1 MVSLAL
7 TAYASKSHYRRHLA
21 PIVEELRRRGH
32 DLEIE
37 SRVARA
43 RAPVVLVAS
52 HLDASRFTNRE
63 VIYVEHGAGQSYLDG
78 PRAGYAGGPGLE
90 RVRLFLCPN
99 ERVAQRWR
107 DSYPH
112 AAVETVGSPALD
124 RHPRRTAQV
133 AAQTVAITSHWRCA
147 VVPET
152 MPALDYFR
160 GVFPEIVRLFDVV
173 GHAHPREA
181 PRARRMWERLGVRFE
196 PDPDVVLDTAGLLVA
211 DNTSL
216 LYEAA
221 AVDLP
226 TLVLNAPWYRRDV
239 EHGLRFWSY
248 PPGLMVDEP
257 EILARKIARALRD
270 PHAAK
275 RLRRRAARY
284 AYASLDGRAAS
295 RAADAIEETL

>member
-1 MVSLAL
+1 MVL
-7 TAYASKSHYRRHLA
+7 TAYASKPHYRRHLE
-21 PIVEELRRRGH
+21 PIVAELKRRGH

-37 SRVARA
+37 ARVARA

-52 HLDASRFTNRE
+52 HVDASRYTNR
-63 VIYVEHGAGQSYLDG
+63 VLIYVEHGAGQTYADG
-78 PRAGYAGGPGLE
+78 PPQGYAGGPGLE
-90 RVRLFLCPN
+90 RVRLFLCPS

-124 RHPRRTAQV
+124 QHAVPRYTAED
-133 AAQTVAITSHWRCA
+133 AAQTVVITSHWRCG

-152 MPALDYFR
+152 LPALAYFEAAL
-160 GVFPEIVRLFDVV
+160 PEIVRLFDVV
-173 GHAHPREA
+173 GHAHPREMS
-181 PRARRMWERLGVRFE
+181 RARRMWERLGVRFE
-196 PDPDVVLDTAGLLVA
+196 PDPDVVLRTAGLLVA

-221 AVDLP
+221 AVGVP
-226 TLVLNAPWYRRDV
+226 TLCLNAPWYRRDV

-270 PHAAK
+270 PREAR
-275 RLRRRAARY
+275 RLRRRAAAY
-284 AYASLDGRAAS
+284 AYAAVDGRAAV
-295 RAADAIEETL
+295 RAADAIEEALS